1 MKGHSQADPEGYE
14 AEQKQRNI
22 TPGTRRFLAS
32 SGYAS
37 GPQKCTSKQGATPK
51 IHQRMR
57 ASPKHLLAMQMAA
70 CLARLFETVGICAHS
85 SVVAPHMLPR
95 SGPSKSTLHPG
106 ARLDLALHLLE
117 LLVHVEQFFPLRLS
131 RRRRR
136 LCQSP
141 VKLLV
146 LDVISLKLL

>member
-1 MKGHSQADPEGYE
+1 MKQSRNNAIQLLEPNASLPALVMQV
-14 AEQKQRNI
+14 AEKMYLKARCNAQN
-22 TPGTRRFLAS
+22 
-32 SGYAS
+32 
-37 GPQKCTSKQGATPK
+37 TPK
-51 IHQRMR
+51 DESI
-57 ASPKHLLAMQMAA
+57 PKTPRWYAGGRPPRSAFA
-70 CLARLFETVGICAHS
+70 IAGICAHS

-95 SGPSKSTLHPG
+95 SVPSQSTLHPS
-106 ARLDLALHLLE
+106 ACLDLALHLLE
-117 LLVHVEQFFPLRLS
+117 LLVHVEQFFSLRLS